1 MGSKDISSQSGVLD
15 FLVEL
20 SYRLLANEIL
30 HLTSLSSKVDGSDTY
45 QDGEQVWE
53 GDAEWVWDFRVGS
66 VVYEMPMRNLS
77 WRYQVG
83 ETSDEM

>member
-53 GDAEWVWDFRVGS
+53 GDEEWVWDFRVGS